1 MTPEQREKG
10 VDPFDKDTYDTVQ
23 RALVYIEGNLV
34 NEATS
39 LLKQLLTTLD
49 RRNIV
54 DTLRVEPGTPGYVE
68 IEGCAP
74 PIGTTNGPVSI
85 HLPAYPNELTE
96 EILMDLKAK
105 VDEMN
110 RALGLM
116 ANDVKFIRAQQPYK
130 P

>member
-1 MTPEQREKG
+1 MTPQEREKG

-34 NEATS
+34 NEAVG

-54 DTLRVEPGTPGYVE
+54 DTLRVEPGTTGYVE

-74 PIGTTNGPVSI
+74 PVGTTSAPVSI
-85 HLPAYPNELTE
+85 RLPAYPNELTE

-105 VDEMN
+105 VNDMN
-110 RALGLM
+110 RALSLM

>member
-10 VDPFDKDTYDTVQ
+10 VEPFHQDTYDTVQ

-34 NEATS
+34 NEAVGV
-39 LLKQLLTTLD
+39 LKEFLTTLD
-49 RRNIV
+49 RR
-54 DTLRVEPGTPGYVE
+54 TPVTVE

-74 PIGTTNGPVSI
+74 PVGTTSG
-85 HLPAYPNELTE
+85 PAYPNELTE
-96 EILMDLKAK
+96 EIVMDLKAK
-105 VDEMN
+105 IDDMN

>member
-10 VDPFDKDTYDTVQ
+10 VDPFDTVQ

-34 NEATS
+34 NEAVG

-49 RRNIV
+49 RRTTV
-54 DTLRVEPGTPGYVE
+54 TVE
-68 IEGCAP
+68 IEGPVPAP
-74 PIGTTNGPVSI
+74 
-85 HLPAYPNELTE
+85 LPYPQDLTVDT
-96 EILMDLKAK
+96 LMDLQAK
-105 VDEMN
+105 VNEMN